1 MDFKEQLYLMMEI
14 NYLKE
19 NNRDINGN
27 NDDLFPLNWYLL
39 DNYDKKAEILLE
51 AINNKV
57 KIVDTK
63 KYQEIKSD
71 IY

>member
-1 MDFKEQLYLMMEI
+1 MSYKEELYLMMEI

>member
-19 NNRDINGN
+19 NNRNINDN
-27 NDDLFPLNWYLL
+27 NDDLFPPNWYLL

-63 KYQEIKSD
+63 KYQENRSD

>member
-19 NNRDINGN
+19 NNRNINDN
-27 NDDLFPLNWYLL
+27 NDDLFPFNWYLL
-39 DNYDKKAEILLE
+39 DNYEKKAEILLE

-63 KYQEIKSD
+63 KYQEFRSD

>member
-19 NNRDINGN
+19 NNRNINDN

-39 DNYDKKAEILLE
+39 DNYEKKAEILLE

-63 KYQEIKSD
+63 KYQEFRSD